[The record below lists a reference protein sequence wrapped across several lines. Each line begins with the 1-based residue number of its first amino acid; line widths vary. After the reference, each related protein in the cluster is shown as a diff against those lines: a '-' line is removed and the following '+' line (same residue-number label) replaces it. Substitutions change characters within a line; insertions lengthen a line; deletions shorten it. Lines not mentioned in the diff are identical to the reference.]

1 MTRTGNE
8 RFDRQWE
15 NIERHRVWDMKIDK
29 SIFRYIE
36 HELYSYDETKRELAR
51 YREDVLEGTHFPE
64 VSVRSDPGD
73 STASKVIKLTSSAFV
88 MHAEKVINAVD
99 KSLAILGDKHRELF
113 KYKYQKGLPWQEVA
127 LEMDISDRTYFRL
140 RRELVATVGQQLGL
154 LNIKWEEV

>member
-73 STASKVIKLTSSAFV
+73 STASKVIKLTLSAFV

-113 KYKYQKGLPWQEVA
+113 KYKYQKGLPWQEVC
-127 LEMDISDRTYFRL
+127 LEMDISDRTYFRW
-140 RRELVATVGQQLGL
+140 RRELVMTVGQQLGL
-154 LNIKWEEV
+154 LNIE